1 MENFWIIGHRYDPFD
16 PTDFGNTVAGRLEER
31 YGPFL
36 TYVDARKTWVH
47 LSGWAKGNNSLMRYF
62 IVE

>member
-1 MENFWIIGHRYDPFD
+1 MENFWIIGRRYDPFD
-16 PTDFGNTVAGRLEER
+16 PTDFGNTVVGPLEKR

-36 TYVDARKTWVH
+36 TYVDARKAWVR
-47 LSGWAKGNNSLMRYF
+47 LSGWAKDNNSLMRYS

>member
-1 MENFWIIGHRYDPFD
+1 MEKFWIIGHRYDPFD
-16 PTDFGNTVAGRLEER
+16 PTAFGNTVAGRLEER
-31 YGPFL
+31 HGPFF
-36 TYVDARKTWVH
+36 TYVDARKTWVR

>member
-1 MENFWIIGHRYDPFD
+1 MGNFLIIGRWHDPFD
-16 PTDFGNTVAGRLEER
+16 STDFGDTVPGRLEER

-36 TYVDARKTWVH
+36 TSVDARKTWVR
-47 LSGWAKGNNSLMRYF
+47 LSGWAKANNSLMRYF